1 MGLSMMQIA
10 GLIIAIIAIINIT
23 SLVMTFLGVGIE
35 SYASYLIWIVAI
47 LLFYGILPHEPVNY
61 FS

>member
-1 MGLSMMQIA
+1 MGMSMLHIA
-10 GLIIAIIAIINIT
+10 GIIIAIIAIVNIT

-35 SYASYLIWIVAI
+35 SYASYLLWIVAVL
-47 LLFYGILPHEPVNY
+47 LLFAILPSEPINY